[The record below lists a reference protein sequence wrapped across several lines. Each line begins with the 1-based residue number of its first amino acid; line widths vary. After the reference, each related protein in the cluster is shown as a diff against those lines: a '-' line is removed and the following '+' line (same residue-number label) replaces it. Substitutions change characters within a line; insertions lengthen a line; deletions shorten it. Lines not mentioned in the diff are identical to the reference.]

1 MGFQNTPRRGANTV
15 RGKTLI
21 VAIEGIDASGKET
34 QVNRLKNWAI
44 QHKEEMGLNEVSA
57 QDFPDYSTPS
67 GVRIEGLL
75 KGNWSVVT
83 DQLGQKQA
91 TKALVLQSLM
101 VTNRLE
107 HAKKLKSF
115 EEDPWSLLILDRY
128 HASGWVYGRSDG
140 LSVHWLEDVHWLL
153 PEPDLWVLV
162 DISVDESFR
171 RRPKRQDY
179 YEKDRPKLEQVRELY
194 LNLFKERRSSKG
206 AHWIVV
212 DGTGSVDDVHLRVL
226 DPVRDWLKER

>member
-1 MGFQNTPRRGANTV
+1 M
-15 RGKTLI
+15 I

-34 QVNRLKNWAI
+34 QVNRLRQWAI
-44 QHKEEMGLNEVSA
+44 KYKEEMGLHEVGV
-57 QDFPDYSTPS
+57 QDFPDYKTAS
-67 GVRIEGLL
+67 GRRIGGLL
-75 KGNWSVVT
+75 RGEWSVVT
-83 DQLGQKQA
+83 GELGDKEI

-101 VTNRLE
+101 LTNRLE

-115 EEDPWSLLILDRY
+115 EGDPCSLLLLDRY

-153 PEPDLWVLV
+153 PEPDLWILV
-162 DISVDESFR
+162 DISVEESFR
-171 RRPKRQDY
+171 RRPERQDY
-179 YEKDRPKLEQVRELY
+179 YEKDRHKLEQVRELY